1 MFENL
6 CTLPLQA
13 DVFATALHP
22 TEPLLTVG
30 LASGHVETFRLP
42 PSGASAEDEHDDD
55 DDDELDADTS
65 TLSDGRGAID
75 TVWKTRRHKGSCRC
89 LAYGHDG
96 RSLYSAGTD
105 ALVKHF
111 DPMTGQVA
119 SKLAIPSTTTVPDA
133 PTLLHVLNPQAL
145 LLATDS
151 GALHIYDLRD
161 GDGGGRAKTG
171 RPAQTHFPHAD
182 YVSSVTP
189 LPPSEESTSGFPKQW
204 VSTGGTTLAVT
215 DVRRGVLVRSEDQ
228 EDELLSSC
236 FMPGMGPKKN
246 RSNGVVAVGSGSGV
260 LTLWDKGA
268 WDDQQER
275 IIVDAG
281 IGGIG
286 SGGATKGARKG
297 GARGAAAGGE
307 SIDAIVRVPQDMG
320 LGKKVVCGVG
330 DGSLRVVDLVR
341 REVDVSANLRHDDME
356 GVVSLAFDSANRLI
370 SAGGRTVKVW
380 EELSELQGG
389 SGDDDDDSGDDDD
402 DDDDG
407 EGKGGQSTKR
417 AAQSDSDDDD
427 SDDSDADGV
436 AEMKRRAKRRK
447 EVQNS
452 RLGPMGAHGVLGFEG
467 MD

>member
-1 MFENL
+1 
-6 CTLPLQA
+6 
-13 DVFATALHP
+13 
-22 TEPLLTVG
+22 
-30 LASGHVETFRLP
+30 
-42 PSGASAEDEHDDD
+42 
-55 DDDELDADTS
+55 
-65 TLSDGRGAID
+65 
-75 TVWKTRRHKGSCRC
+75 
-89 LAYGHDG
+89 
-96 RSLYSAGTD
+96 
-105 ALVKHF
+105 
-111 DPMTGQVA
+111 MTGQVA

-151 GALHIYDLRD
+151 GALHIFDMRED
-161 GDGGGRAKTG
+161 AAAGGPKSRGE
-171 RPAQTHFPHAD
+171 RPAQTHYPHAD

-246 RSNGVVAVGSGSGV
+246 RNNGVLAVGSGSGV

-275 IIVDAG
+275 IIVDGGGHAG
-281 IGGIG
+281 LGL
-286 SGGATKGARKG
+286 GGAGGGRGKKKG
-297 GARGAAAGGE
+297 GAAAAGGE
-307 SIDAIVRVPQDMG
+307 SIDAMVRIPQEMG

-341 REVDVSANLRHDDME
+341 REVDVSANLRHDDLE
-356 GVVSLAFDSANRLI
+356 GVVSLAFDAANRLI

-389 SGDDDDDSGDDDD
+389 GDEDEDEDEDDDDEDDDDDSNARGNTAKRAAANSDSDSDD

-407 EGKGGQSTKR
+407 
-417 AAQSDSDDDD
+417 SDSD
-427 SDDSDADGV
+427 AQDGV

-447 EVQNS
+447 EMQNS
-452 RLGPMGAHGVLGFEG
+452 KLGPMGAHGVLGFAD